1 MEVECNKS
9 SLTNL
14 AHLKQ
19 DKQLHLYATSL
30 QAPKDH

>member
-1 MEVECNKS
+1 MEAECNKS

-14 AHLKQ
+14 ARLGQ
-19 DKQLHLYATSL
+19 GKQLHLYATPL